1 MRLEVVKS
9 TDAVEGVPYDQERP
23 AFADYLQ
30 GGGERAVLP
39 LIATA
44 QHAKNITG
52 SIIELDMVPVMSSV
66 IERNAAT
73 DRDGVRVSRMSWLS
87 LAAVLCATGWGSN
100 QITPMEV
107 YYRLHLHLSSGTEQ
121 AMFGVYALG
130 LIPGLLVAGPLS
142 DVKGRRPVVLPGAA
156 LSLLATASLVA
167 GEHNVA
173 MLFVGRLLAGFAS
186 GAVFSAGSAW
196 LGEISRA
203 GDDNTD
209 AHTVARRVTVAMT
222 LGFGTGPVV
231 AGLLAQW
238 GPAPGWV
245 SYLPA
250 LVFAAVA
257 LAASIRL
264 PETATPRPREQLR
277 LGSGIKPAD
286 RRRFAAVVVPMA
298 PWVFASMALAF
309 SYLPDVLNAGN
320 SHDGIALVGA
330 LTGLALICGVLVQPF
345 ARRLEARR
353 RNSPA
358 ARVGLVVLIA
368 GLLVA
373 VATAWGHRLWML
385 AICAVVLGCA
395 YGLLMVAGL
404 VETQKLA
411 DPERIGQATAL
422 FLALTYL
429 GFGLPFLL
437 ALVAPLATVAVLL
450 GGVTVVALL
459 AAVVVITRT

>member
-1 MRLEVVKS
+1 
-9 TDAVEGVPYDQERP
+9 
-23 AFADYLQ
+23 
-30 GGGERAVLP
+30 
-39 LIATA
+39 
-44 QHAKNITG
+44 
-52 SIIELDMVPVMSSV
+52 MSSV
-66 IERNAAT
+66 LDLSLESNQAER
-73 DRDGVRVSRMSWLS
+73 RVSRLSWLS

-107 YYRLHLHLSSGTEQ
+107 YYRLHLHLSSGVEQ

-156 LSLLATASLVA
+156 LSLLATASLVG
-167 GEHNVA
+167 GEHDVA
-173 MLFVGRLLAGFAS
+173 LLFVGRLLAGFSS

-196 LGEISRA
+196 LGEISREQ
-203 GDDNTD
+203 DVRVD

-222 LGFGTGPVV
+222 LGFGTGPIV
-231 AGLLAQW
+231 AGALAEW
-238 GPAPGWV
+238 GPDPGWV

-250 LVFAAVA
+250 LIFAAVA
-257 LAASIRL
+257 LTASIRL
-264 PETATPRPREQLR
+264 PETGGSPDERVR
-277 LGSGIKPAD
+277 LGTGIKALH
-286 RRRFAAVVVPMA
+286 RRRFLLLVVPMA
-298 PWVFASMALAF
+298 PWVFASMAIAF
-309 SYLPDVLNAGN
+309 SYLPDVLNAGT
-320 SHDGIALVGA
+320 SQDGIALIGS

-345 ARRLEARR
+345 ARRMEARR

-358 ARVGLVVLIA
+358 ARMGLATLIV

-373 VATAWGHRLWML
+373 VVTAWGHLLWML

-395 YGLLMVAGL
+395 YGMLMVAGL

-411 DPERIGQATAL
+411 DPKRLGQATAL

-437 ALVAPLATVAVLL
+437 ALLAPLATVAVLL
-450 GGVTVVALL
+450 GGVTVVALT
-459 AAVVVITRT
+459 ATIVVIARTSS